1 MKKSFISIVG
11 VLLYAWVCSAEIPDT
26 LHLNLQDIK
35 VINFGT
41 AVKSADPSSTCVEIV
56 GLSEKRVKI
65 TAKNPGRAYVD
76 YVLANGEKG
85 TITVFVQGAQSPG
98 ALGGLREHLVSAL
111 EDVIGID
118 DIRVNSYL
126 DVVEVKGEIG
136 VFADW
141 SEYRQVLSQIEERW
155 PGKVINSVK
164 FKPALAPL
172 EKSLTEVLGANV
184 GIVDASVVAVNEMG
198 NLKIVLGGSAYSED
212 DIKVAE
218 NVISAFLH
226 RMGMG
231 EVTLIN
237 NVTKSDAVVEV
248 EFTYFR
254 LADTIDEEIGWDL
267 LNEIQ
272 LSATVGADYATGQ
285 KPTYTG
291 DLNFNLNRVFSMLEE
306 NGLATVA
313 RKQTISVENGSE
325 GTASYGGEQIIP
337 VRRGGE
343 RGAEA
348 TRIPYGFIIKVTPI
362 LKGAETVRLTVDI
375 ENSSVELYGANGDYS
390 KSSSAAKSILDVPI
404 NGMKVLSVN
413 QSQGKNDGE
422 SGTPFLRKIPLLK
435 FIFGKE
441 TKVVSMTNEGF
452 LVIPRLSGTP
462 DIVNTPSV
470 SARTDEILAK
480 IEKKLSE

>member
-1 MKKSFISIVG
+1 MKKSIYILG
-11 VLLYAWVCSAEIPDT
+11 TLLCAWVCHAEVPQT
-26 LHLNLQDIK
+26 LRMTPQEIK
-35 VINFGT
+35 VINFDT
-41 AVKSADPSSTCVEIV
+41 TVKSADPSSMCVEVV
-56 GLSEKRVKI
+56 GLSERRLKI
-65 TAKNPGRAYVD
+65 TAKKQGKARLD
-76 YVLANGEKG
+76 YVLVTGDRG
-85 TITVFVQGAQSPG
+85 TIDIFVQGKQSVG
-98 ALGGLREHLVSAL
+98 ALGGLREHLVSSL

-118 DIRVNSYL
+118 DIRVNSFL
-126 DVVEVKGEIG
+126 DVVEIKGEIG
-136 VFADW
+136 VFSDW
-141 SEYRQVLSQIEERW
+141 NDYRQVMRRVEERW
-155 PGKVINSVK
+155 PDKVISSVT
-164 FKPALAPL
+164 FSPALKPL
-172 EKSLTEVLGANV
+172 EKSLTEVLSANV
-184 GIVDASVVAVNEMG
+184 GIVDASVVAVNELG
-198 NLKIVLGGSAYSED
+198 NLKVVLSGSAYSED

-272 LSATVGADYATGQ
+272 LSATVGANYATGQ
-285 KPTYTG
+285 KPTYSG
-291 DLNFNLNRVFSMLEE
+291 DLNFNLNRVFSMLEK

-337 VRRGGE
+337 ARGGDA
-343 RGAEA
+343 GAEA
-348 TRIPYGFIIKVTPI
+348 TRIPYGFIIKVTPT
-362 LKGAETVRLTVDI
+362 LKGAETVRLSVDI
-375 ENSSVELYGANGDYS
+375 ENSSVELHGANGDYS
-390 KSSSAAKSILDVPI
+390 KSSSAAKSVLDVPI

-413 QSQGKNDGE
+413 QSQGKSDGA
-422 SGTPFLRKIPLLK
+422 SGTPLLRKIPVLK
-435 FIFGKE
+435 YIFGKE

-470 SARTDEILAK
+470 SARTDEIMAK
-480 IEKKLSE
+480 IERKLRN